1 MTIPINDRTARNRTN
16 AAHST
21 GPKTEAG
28 KQRSSLNALP
38 TA

>member
-1 MTIPINDRTARNRTN
+1 MTIPINDRTARNRAN

-28 KQRSSLNALP
+28 KQRSSLNAPP